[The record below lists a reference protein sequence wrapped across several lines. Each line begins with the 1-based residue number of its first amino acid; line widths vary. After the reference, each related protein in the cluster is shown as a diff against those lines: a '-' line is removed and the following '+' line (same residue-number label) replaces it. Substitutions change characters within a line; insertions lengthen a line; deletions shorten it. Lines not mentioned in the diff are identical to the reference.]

1 MKKYRIKEKIN
12 GTWAVQHKGFL
23 GFWVNSMPDF
33 YDPSSTD
40 RTRQWTYYQCKDW
53 IRRQHEI
60 AAFKPKIL
68 YPPFPDSDPN
78 YGHGV

>member
-12 GTWAVQHKGFL
+12 GTWKVQDKGFL
-23 GFWVNSMPDF
+23 WFW
-33 YDPSSTD
+33 YDSITD
-40 RTRQWTYYQCKDW
+40 YYDRPIKWTYYQCKDY

>member
-1 MKKYRIKEKIN
+1 VKKYRIKEKLD
-12 GTWAVQHKGFL
+12 GSWKVEHKGFL
-23 GFWVNSMPDF
+23 GFWVNSVDDYYGSPNNK
-33 YDPSSTD
+33 
-40 RTRQWTYYQCKDW
+40 WTYYQCKDY
-53 IRRQHEI
+53 IKRRHEI

>member
-1 MKKYRIKEKIN
+1 MKQYRIKEKLD
-12 GTWAVQHKGFL
+12 GSWKVEHKGFL

-33 YDPSSTD
+33 YDRPIK
-40 RTRQWTYYQCKDW
+40 WTYYQCKDY